1 MPDSLILVLLALLGA
16 LVILGVGLLAF
27 RRFGEQS
34 AIFPPM
40 PAAYRAAGPAGDAA
54 GQWRRGTL
62 RFDED
67 RLTLKGSGGLSAGPW
82 LRGNLDLGIASPADA
97 EDSRQIAREGL
108 IKVPVTYGTSSFELA
123 LDEEHYTALRAW
135 VEAVP
140 PGWNASIA

>member
-1 MPDSLILVLLALLGA
+1 MPDSLILVLLALVGA

-27 RRFGEQS
+27 RHLGEQTS
-34 AIFPPM
+34 TIPPM
-40 PAAYRAAGPAGDAA
+40 PAAYRGGDGAAQ
-54 GQWRRGTL
+54 QWRRGTL

-82 LRGNLDLGIASPADA
+82 LRGNLDLGIAAPADG
-97 EDSRQIAREGL
+97 EDARQIAREGL
-108 IKVPVTYGTSSFELA
+108 IKVPVTYGTAAFELA

-140 PGWNASIA
+140 PGWNASVA